1 MKTSKYKTAKPDIF
15 RTDDA
20 GICAQSAQNETLPLV
35 GGALS
40 HSLRRERVMSRSSA
54 RTGCFKPAKSQIA
67 FFASSS
73 GTACGNPFSS
83 AHACGSVPCRGGR
96 GGTPDKRNTPQIGQN
111 KTPPRL
117 RRVLPY
123 DGARGCVLNA
133 VCGDALRRGTYIRP
147 CGCLCGLYR
156 LRSRT
161 SGPAGSSPFPR
172 WRALSRWW
180 RCCRRPRARRS

>member
-1 MKTSKYKTAKPDIF
+1 MRTFALNPRKTKPSPSSAVRF
-15 RTDDA
+15 RTRF
-20 GICAQSAQNETLPLV
+20 GGRGSCRGHPRVRGVSSPQNLRLPF
-35 GGALS
+35 S
-40 HSLRRERVMSRSSA
+40 HRHRERPAEIRSS
-54 RTGCFKPAKSQIA
+54 R
-67 FFASSS
+67 
-73 GTACGNPFSS
+73 

-96 GGTPDKRNTPQIGQN
+96 GTPDKRNAPQTGQN

-133 VCGDALRRGTYIRP
+133 VCGAALRRGTYIRP
-147 CGCLCGLYR
+147 YAYQYGLYR

>member
-1 MKTSKYKTAKPDIF
+1 MRTFALNPRKRNPPPRRRCAFALASEGEGHVAVIRAYGVFQARKISDCLF
-15 RTDDA
+15 RIVI
-20 GICAQSAQNETLPLV
+20 GN
-35 GGALS
+35 
-40 HSLRRERVMSRSSA
+40 SLRKSA
-54 RTGCFKPAKSQIA
+54 LLALMPAAPFRAGAGAAALRTK
-67 FFASSS
+67 
-73 GTACGNPFSS
+73 
-83 AHACGSVPCRGGR
+83 
-96 GGTPDKRNTPQIGQN
+96 GTPRRPN

-133 VCGDALRRGTYIRP
+133 VCGAALRRGTYIRP
-147 CGCLCGLYR
+147 CGCRCGWCR

>member
-1 MKTSKYKTAKPDIF
+1 MRTFALNPRKTKPSLSSAVRF
-15 RTDDA
+15 RT
-20 GICAQSAQNETLPLV
+20 
-35 GGALS
+35 
-40 HSLRRERVMSRSSA
+40 R
-54 RTGCFKPAKSQIA
+54 F
-67 FFASSS
+67 
-73 GTACGNPFSS
+73 
-83 AHACGSVPCRGGR
+83 GGR
-96 GGTPDKRNTPQIGQN
+96 GSCRGHPRVRGVSSPQNLRLPFSHRHRERPAEIRSPALMLAAPFRAGAGAAALRTKGTPRRPN

-133 VCGDALRRGTYIRP
+133 VCGAALRRGTYIRP
-147 CGCLCGLYR
+147 CGCRCGWCR